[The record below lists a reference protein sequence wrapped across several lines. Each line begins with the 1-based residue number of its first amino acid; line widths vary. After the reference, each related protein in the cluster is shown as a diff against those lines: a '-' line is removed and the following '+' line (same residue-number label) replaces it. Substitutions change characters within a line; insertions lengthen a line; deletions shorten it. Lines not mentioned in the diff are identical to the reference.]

1 MIVYLRNEVMDMV
14 SSGGSRRPVGAG
26 EILKFLGLFWG
37 FHTEGWLLEGFQGLI
52 TGSREK

>member
-26 EILKFLGLFWG
+26 EIFEVPGFILGV
-37 FHTEGWLLEGFQGLI
+37 
-52 TGSREK
+52 SY